1 MSRWLLTCLLF
12 NVYISV
18 YSQVELLSQYTNYH
32 HRSWGKFGN
41 LENVPADNGGFYY
54 FFLQNNGGSPVSVTD
69 VRFFQG
75 TTQRNPAGVKIWPKV
90 IQPNGG
96 MISITSKGQNA
107 PFRLN
112 DVMRVQINL
121 DNGQVLE
128 QTFTNSMPRFRIAN
142 VVPQKDYEHLKLYFR
157 NDDSL
162 PRRMESLFINGK
174 VYDLNGAEKDWIVGG
189 NNLVNPGKV
198 AIVIYRQAEP
208 MKQLMP
214 FHIAINTSNNSINS
228 QTTSAAIRLVSP
240 IWRIGTWD
248 EGRTFERDSV
258 EARQRLREVM
268 VNGYRGTGDISMMQQ
283 GYDEFFI
290 QHHFQPFQY
299 PFNGDVAIPFVT
311 TFAGSEFIGLWACAD
326 EPEGKE
332 YSIAE
337 VALRNDYY
345 YRLDTLIPTMVNLY
359 QQKRYNEHS
368 WYADIVG
375 MDHYAAPTAPNV
387 IPLTWVPIVG
397 RSGELAEA
405 LDYQEY
411 VKFNSEPR
419 RNSAWVQFA
428 PGGWSQEP
436 QDFTINIQFWMQM
449 MAGAKSFEW
458 YEAKGGHKFNWPLQW
473 EEGRKAIRQLF
484 SIKNLVMEGEYANV
498 VTANSSRVH
507 SRALIGPDA
516 MIVVVV
522 NNTARFTWNGSFD
535 PIRYNGTLTP
545 TSYEVEFDLPEWID
559 PNEVFRIGEWGEK
572 LGNVDLQNIG
582 GRRYRIKSTENLFR
596 QSHVFVISRVSD
608 NTPPEAPKGLHV
620 VNQKDSANYILSWDF
635 PFDNVGIAGYE
646 LYRNGELY
654 KKMHELTWTV
664 NDGYLPCPEVV
675 WEIIAVDPSGNKS
688 QPNVL
693 RIPQAV
699 SIEEP
704 AISSI
709 SPDVTVNEG
718 ESATFNVDISGNYD
732 LYQWQYNDGTGW
744 KEVAFTGGNTAVLTI
759 NPALKAYD
767 GWLFR
772 CVASTLCFGK
782 DTSDVTTLT
791 VNTSTAVNTQTLKGL
806 EVYPNPVNNTLN
818 IVLPQGTTRG
828 TLSILDSKGS
838 DIKNIGVIEGPI
850 LSVETT
856 TLPVGIYFIQ
866 FQDAGKRLFMKFVK
880 R

>member
-1 MSRWLLTCLLF
+1 
-12 NVYISV
+12 
-18 YSQVELLSQYTNYH
+18 
-32 HRSWGKFGN
+32 
-41 LENVPADNGGFYY
+41 
-54 FFLQNNGGSPVSVTD
+54 
-69 VRFFQG
+69 
-75 TTQRNPAGVKIWPKV
+75 
-90 IQPNGG
+90 
-96 MISITSKGQNA
+96 MISITAKGQNA

-112 DVMRVQINL
+112 DVMRVQISL
-121 DNGQVLE
+121 DNGQILE
-128 QTFTNSMPRFRIAN
+128 QTFTNTMPRFRIAN

-174 VYDLNGAEKDWIVGG
+174 VYDLNGAEKSWIVGG
-189 NNLVNPGKV
+189 NNLVGPGKV
-198 AIVIYRQAEP
+198 AIVIYQPAEP
-208 MKQLMP
+208 LKQLMP
-214 FHIAINTSNNSINS
+214 FHIAITTSNNGINE

-240 IWRIGTWD
+240 TWRIGTWD

-268 VNGYRGTGDISMMQQ
+268 VNGYRGTGDISMMLQ

-290 QHHFQPFQY
+290 QHHFQAFQY
-299 PFNGDVAIPFVT
+299 PFNGDIAIPFVT
-311 TFAGSEFIGLWACAD
+311 TFAGSKFIGLWACAD

-345 YRLDTLIPTMVNLY
+345 YRLDTLTPTMVNLFA
-359 QQKRYNEHS
+359 QKRYNEHS

-375 MDHYAAPTAPNV
+375 MDHYAAPTAPNI
-387 IPLTWVPIVG
+387 IPLTWVPVVG
-397 RSGELAEA
+397 RTGELVEA

-419 RNSAWVQFA
+419 RNSAWIQFA

-436 QDFTINIQFWMQM
+436 QDFTINIQFWMQI

-473 EEGRKAIRQLF
+473 EEGRKAVRQLF

-498 VTANSSRVH
+498 VTVNSPRVH

-522 NNTARFTWNGSFD
+522 NNTARFTWNGSFT
-535 PIRYNGTLTP
+535 PIRYNGTLTS
-545 TSYEVEFDLPEWID
+545 TTYEVEFDLPEWIE
-559 PNEVFRIGEWGEK
+559 PNEVFRVGEWGEK
-572 LGNVDLQNIG
+572 LGNVNLQNIG

-596 QSHVFVISRVSD
+596 QSHVFVISRVKD
-608 NTPPEAPKGLHV
+608 NSPPESPIGLHV

-635 PFDNVGIAGYE
+635 PFDNVGLAGYE
-646 LYRNGELY
+646 LYRNGVLY

-664 NDGYLPCPEVV
+664 NDGYIPCPEVV

-688 QPNVL
+688 QPKVL
-693 RIPQAV
+693 RIPQSV
-699 SIEEP
+699 NIEKP
-704 AISSI
+704 AITAI

-718 ESATFNVDISGNYD
+718 ELASFNVEVTDNYD
-732 LYQWQYNDGTGW
+732 SYQWQYNDGSGW
-744 KEVAFTGGNTAVLTI
+744 KNVPFAGGNTAILTI
-759 NPALKAYD
+759 NPALKSYD

-782 DTSDVTTLT
+782 DTSAVRQLNVRTTTHVQQDIFSNIQLF
-791 VNTSTAVNTQTLKGL
+791 
-806 EVYPNPVNNTLN
+806 PNPVSDQLQLLIPDGLTNVRML
-818 IVLPQGTTRG
+818 VLDASGRQLGNAIQ
-828 TLSILDSKGS
+828 LSGNSAAIPFYEKAA
-838 DIKNIGVIEGPI
+838 GV
-850 LSVETT
+850 
-856 TLPVGIYFIQ
+856 YFIQ
-866 FQDAGKRLFMKFVK
+866 IDTNTGSRLFKVV
-880 R
+880 RQ